1 MPDVPTEAEVQAF
14 LTEHNNWGRWGDDDN
29 RGALNLVTPEKRL
42 EAVGLVRT
50 GRQVSLSRA
59 WPKRPGPLNPSPA
72 QHFPQWT
79 DRGVSGGAVDY
90 YGISYHGYTTT
101 HIDAL
106 CHVWDA
112 DGGWQG
118 RNYADVMTSTGAKHG
133 AVTAWEEGIVTRG
146 VLLDVPRFRGEPFVT
161 LDNPVTGP
169 ELAAVAEAQGVEV
182 RPGDA
187 LVVYSGREAWQDA
200 NPTSFMGAHPNPGLH
215 ASCSIYIRER
225 DVSLLSW
232 DMMDHHGP
240 DTTLPWP
247 VHSVLY
253 KFGVCLM
260 DNSLLQPL
268 AEACIEEGRQEFMLM
283 VLPLRVEGGT
293 GSPVNPIA
301 MF

>member
-1 MPDVPTEAEVQAF
+1 MPDVPSDAEVQAF
-14 LTEHNNWGRWGDDDN
+14 LTEHNNWGRWGDDDS

-42 EAVGLVRT
+42 EAVALVRT
-50 GRQVSLSRA
+50 GRQVSLSRY

-118 RNYADVMTSTGAKHG
+118 RNYADVMSSTGAKHG

-187 LVVYSGREAWQDA
+187 LVIYSGREAWQDA
-200 NPTSFMGAHPNPGLH
+200 NPTSFMGTRPSPGLH
-215 ASCSIYIRER
+215 ASCSMYIRER

-268 AEACIEEGRQEFMLM
+268 AEACVEEGRQEFMLM

-293 GSPVNPIA
+293 GSPVNPVA

>member
-1 MPDVPTEAEVQAF
+1 MPDVPTDEEVQAF
-14 LTEHNNWGRWGDDDN
+14 LNKHSNWGRWGDDDN

-42 EAVGLVRT
+42 EAIGLVQT
-50 GRQVSLSRA
+50 GRQVSLSRY

-118 RNYADVMTSTGAKHG
+118 RNYADVMTSTGARHG
-133 AVTAWEEGIVTRG
+133 AVTAWEDGIVTRG

-161 LDNPVTGP
+161 VDNPVTGA
-169 ELAAVAEAQGVEV
+169 ELAAVANAQGVEV

-187 LVVYSGREAWQDA
+187 LAVYSGREKWQDEH
-200 NPTSFMGAHPNPGLH
+200 PTTFMGGGGSPGLH
-215 ASCSIYIRER
+215 ASCSMFIRER
-225 DVSLLSW
+225 DVAMLSW
-232 DMMDHHGP
+232 DMMDYRAP
-240 DTTLPWP
+240 DSELPWP

-260 DNSLLQPL
+260 DNALLQPL
-268 AEACIEEGRQEFMLM
+268 AEACVEEGRQDFMLM

-293 GSPVNPIA
+293 GSPVNPVA